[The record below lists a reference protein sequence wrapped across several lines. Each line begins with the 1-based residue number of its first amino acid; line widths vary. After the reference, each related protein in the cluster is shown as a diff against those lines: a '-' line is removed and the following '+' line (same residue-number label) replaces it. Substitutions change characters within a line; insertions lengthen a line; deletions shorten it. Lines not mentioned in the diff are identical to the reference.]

1 MESLCVFC
9 GSAPGRRPV
18 YVEAAAKLGREMA
31 RRKIQL
37 VYGGGKV
44 GMMGAVADAVLQAG
58 GEVVGVIPGALVERE
73 LAHHGVTDLIIV
85 ESMHQRKAT
94 MAERSDGF
102 LALPGGY
109 GTLEELFEVI
119 TWVQLGFHAKPC
131 GLLNVDGFFDPL
143 LQMLDRT
150 VEEEFL
156 SAMNRQQLLTSTDE
170 QEILDRLAAA
180 HPVPRRQWID
190 RSET

>member
-9 GSAPGRRPV
+9 GSAPGRRSV
-18 YVEAAAKLGREMA
+18 YTEAAARLGHEMA
-31 RRKIQL
+31 RRKIRL

-58 GEVVGVIPGALVERE
+58 GEVIGVIPGALVERE
-73 LAHHGVTDLIIV
+73 LAHHGVTELIVV

-94 MAERSDGF
+94 MADLSEGF

-119 TWVQLGFHAKPC
+119 TWVQLGFHTKPC
-131 GLLNVDGFFDPL
+131 GLLNVDGFFNPL
-143 LQMLDRT
+143 RQMLDRA
-150 VEEEFL
+150 VGEEFL
-156 SAMNRQQLLTSTDE
+156 SDMNRQQLLTSEDE
-170 QEILDRLAAA
+170 REILDRLAAA
-180 HPVPRRQWID
+180 HPVQNRQWID